1 MITDPPSSG
10 SPTADLALAGVA
22 LSVLAGGRRGGGAG
36 SPDAGAQ
43 VSPRTP
49 ARGAPDGSASGR
61 GGSGGPGAPGGPTR
75 RRRLRLPKADVV
87 LPPLGVAALIVAAWY
102 AVTYLV
108 LDPDRR
114 FLLPPPHEV
123 VVEGFLAGDVRAAVL
138 AAAWQSLK
146 VALIGLGIA
155 FTIASVLAVLMAQAR
170 WIERSL
176 YPWAIFLQTVPILA
190 IVPVIGFWFGY
201 ELTARVVVCVIV
213 AMFPLIINPLQGL
226 LDVDRGLHD
235 LLTLAKASRATRL
248 VKLQIPAALPQVFV
262 GLQSAAG
269 LSIVGA
275 VVGDFFFGRG
285 AMGLGLLLTRYSSRL
300 QSAEMLATVFASCLL
315 GVVVFWV
322 FGALGRR
329 VVGRWS
335 DAWGARER

>member
-1 MITDPPSSG
+1 MITDPPASG
-10 SPTADLALAGVA
+10 SPTADLALAGAA
-22 LSVLAGGRRGGGAG
+22 LSVISARHREGDTDPPTAEAADRTTGDGTPGGGTRRG
-36 SPDAGAQ
+36 D
-43 VSPRTP
+43 
-49 ARGAPDGSASGR
+49 D
-61 GGSGGPGAPGGPTR
+61 TR
-75 RRRLRLPKADVV
+75 RRPRLPRASVV
-87 LPPLGVAALIVAAWY
+87 LPPLGVAALIVAGWY

-123 VVEGFLAGDVRAAVL
+123 VSEGLLASDVRTAIL
-138 AAAWQSLK
+138 DAAWQSLK

-155 FTIASVLAVLMAQAR
+155 FVIASVLAILMAQAR

-201 ELTARVVVCVIV
+201 ELTARVVVCVII

-235 LLTLAKASRATRL
+235 LLTLAKASRVTRL
-248 VKLQIPAALPQVFV
+248 LKLQIPSALPQVFV

-269 LSIVGA
+269 LAIVGA

-329 VVGRWS
+329 AVGRWS

>member
-1 MITDPPSSG
+1 MAVELETVDEPDPAGMTDLMPS
-10 SPTADLALAGVA
+10 AEVA
-22 LSVLAGGRRGGGAG
+22 PEPAA
-36 SPDAGAQ
+36 PEAT
-43 VSPRTP
+43 SPRAGRWP
-49 ARGAPDGSASGR
+49 RPGLAS
-61 GGSGGPGAPGGPTR
+61 
-75 RRRLRLPKADVV
+75 V
-87 LPPLGVAALIVAAWY
+87 LPPLGVAALVVAAWY
-102 AVTYLV
+102 LV
-108 LDPDRR
+108 SYVVLAPDRR

-123 VVEGFLAGDVRAAVL
+123 LIEGFLDTDVLGEIVAAS
-138 AAAWQSLK
+138 WQTLK
-146 VALIGLGIA
+146 VALIGLAIA
-155 FTIASVLAVLMAQAR
+155 FVIGSSVAILMAQAR

-176 YPWAIFLQTVPILA
+176 YPWAILLQTVPILA

-201 ELTARVVVCVIV
+201 EITARVVVCVII

-226 LDVDRGLHD
+226 LDADRGLHD
-235 LLTLAKASRATRL
+235 LLTLAKASRLTRL
-248 VKLQIPAALPQVFV
+248 IKLQIPSALPQVFV

-285 AMGLGLLLTRYSSRL
+285 AMGLGLLLTRYTSRL

-315 GVVVFWV
+315 GVVVFWI

-329 VVGRWS
+329 VVGPWS